1 MSGLIDSGLFAH
13 GKEAVFVRYLMSGDM
28 TQLDISD
35 AQGDEARSKAH
46 CADLQAPGPARPLLA
61 IIEPL
66 VEGLGYGLLRIRMTG
81 EDGKM
86 ILQVMAENAEAGL
99 TIEQCEEISHAISD
113 ALDVENPIAGAYALE
128 VSSPGVARPL
138 TRPIDFERW
147 AGQEAK
153 IGLRDAVED
162 LAGGQRRFRG
172 VLQGFADGEAL
183 VEVALEGFDSPQI
196 LGLALG
202 NIAEA
207 RLVPD
212 EADLTASLRAAKG
225 KRT

>member
-1 MSGLIDSGLFAH
+1 MAGNGPRFFLWAGLFWA
-13 GKEAVFVRYLMSGDM
+13 MSRMKDLIERDM
-28 TQLDISD
+28 SD
-35 AQGDEARSKAH
+35 MSDMSDTANGQTMTH
-46 CADLQAPGPARPLLA
+46 CAELQAPGPARPLLPL
-61 IIEPL
+61 IEPL
-66 VEGLGYGLLRIRMTG
+66 IEDLGYALLRIRSTG

-86 ILQVMAENAEAGL
+86 ILQVMAENNEAGL

-138 TRPIDFERW
+138 TRPIDFTRW

-153 IGLRDAVED
+153 IGLRDAVD
-162 LAGGQRRFRG
+162 GQRRFRG
-172 VLQGFADGEAL
+172 VLQGFEDGEVLLA
-183 VEVALEGFDSPQI
+183 VELDGYDTAQV
-196 LGLALG
+196 LGLHLS

-212 EADLTASLRAAKG
+212 EAELTASLRAAKG
-225 KRT
+225 KHK